1 MKTLYLDCGMGA
13 AGDML
18 AAALL
23 ELLPEPNTF
32 AAELN
37 ALAIPGVS
45 VSRSE
50 VVKHGIRGTRF
61 SVSVNGAAEDACA
74 GHEDHDHEHRRL
86 GDIAGIIGTLP
97 VSARVGAD
105 AAGVYR
111 LIAEAE
117 SRVHGLPAGDVHF
130 HEVGAL
136 DAVADIVAVCLLMEK
151 LAPDRVVVSPVCVGS
166 GQVTCRHGVLPVPAP
181 ATALLL
187 LGIPTFG
194 GELAGEM
201 CTPTG
206 AALLRHFATEFG
218 AMPVMRPAAVGYGM
232 GSRDYGAANCVRAF
246 WGEDGAGEES
256 VVELKCNLDDM
267 TPEALGFAQERL
279 FEAGALDVYTV
290 QIGMK
295 KSRPGIQ
302 LCCMCRAGDSG
313 KLADI
318 LFRHTTTLGLRVSR
332 EARLTLDRSSA
343 VVQTAYGP
351 VRVKRAAC
359 GGAVKIKPEYEDLAR
374 IARENGLTLAEAAAL
389 GELADLK

>member
-1 MKTLYLDCGMGA
+1 MGA

-23 ELLPEPNTF
+23 ELLPEPDAFT
-32 AAELN
+32 AELN
-37 ALAIPGVS
+37 ALGIPGVS

-50 VVKHGIRGTRF
+50 IVKHGMRGTRF
-61 SVSVNGAAEDACA
+61 SVTVNGAAEDDCP
-74 GHEDHDHEHRRL
+74 DDTHRDL
-86 GDIAGIIGTLP
+86 GDLAGIIGALP
-97 VSARVGAD
+97 VSERVGAD

-117 SRVHGLPAGDVHF
+117 GRVHGRPAGAVHF

-151 LAPDRVVVSPVCVGS
+151 IAPDRVVVSPVCVGS

-187 LGIPTFG
+187 EGVPTFG
-194 GELAGEM
+194 GAIAGEM

-206 AALLRHFATEFG
+206 AALLRYFAAEFA
-218 AMPVMRPAAVGYGM
+218 AMPVMRAEAIGCGM

-246 WGEDGAGEES
+246 WGDGGAGDDT
-256 VVELKCNLDDM
+256 VAVLKCNLDDM
-267 TPEALGFAQERL
+267 TPEALGFAQELL

-290 QIGMK
+290 PIGMK

-302 LCCMCRAGDSG
+302 LCCLCREGDAERMAG
-313 KLADI
+313 I
-318 LFRHTTTLGLRVSR
+318 LFRHTTTLGLRITR
-332 EARLTLDRSSA
+332 EARLTMDRSSA
-343 VVQTAYGP
+343 VTETACGP
-351 VRVKRAAC
+351 VRIKKAVRGSVVKT
-359 GGAVKIKPEYEDLAR
+359 KPEYEDLAR

-389 GELADLK
+389 TDKK